1 MRLSL
6 LIKMMNVEKIISHV
20 SVATVLDLQM
30 APAHAIII
38 LLLLYFSRRTA
49 FVKNA
54 HIYTAQHFKENLWA
68 NR

>member
-1 MRLSL
+1 MV
-6 LIKMMNVEKIISHV
+6 NAEKIISHV

-38 LLLLYFSRRTA
+38 LLLLFLPRRRG

-54 HIYTAQHFKENLWA
+54 HIYTTHHFKENLRA